1 MNFRE
6 IFDQLPP
13 GSRSQTNARRVLKAV
28 DDARR
33 LKEQARYVLTIDK
46 HGNPVSFIHN
56 HTNFPN
62 LIAVLGPAEV
72 FGIKLEEAV
81 VLEIGISRAR
91 PYKATERVTYRGKKK
106 LSKKRFGLRERVRAV
121 RSYELVKFWPALEK
135 VFSSATYQT
144 RLKWKT
150 KEGWW
155 TTIRRGAGKMVYEFE
170 RGVHFSVNHRDR
182 AVKLFV
188 LREEQR
194 RRHEFLRGY
203 AKAISA
209 WLHRYVKKS
218 YTEKRL
224 KKLQGVI
231 RAIESW
237 KHVALPPD
245 EQGVVVSAM
254 SRSTQVFFT
263 RALSAHGVQSL
274 MKTRPVLKSATRRNH
289 PMLKNGVI
297 QLVYENGSVHGR
309 DCLLFEF
316 TFRRSF
322 REEFD
327 L

>member
-13 GSRSQTNARRVLKAV
+13 GNRSQTNAQRVLKAV
-28 DDARR
+28 GDVRR
-33 LKEQARYVLTIDK
+33 LKEEARYVLTVDK

-56 HTNFPN
+56 STYLAN
-62 LIAVLGPAEV
+62 LIAVLGPSEI
-72 FGIKLEEAV
+72 FGFKLEEAV
-81 VLEIGISRAR
+81 VLEIGISRTR
-91 PYKATERVTYRGKKK
+91 PYRPVKQVAREGKKK
-106 LSKKRFGLRERVRAV
+106 ISTKRFGRRERVRAV
-121 RSYELVKFWPALEK
+121 RSHELAGFWPALEK

-144 RLKWKT
+144 RLGWKT

-155 TTIRRGAGKMVYEFE
+155 TTVKKGTSKVVYEFE
-170 RGVHFSVNHRDR
+170 RGVRFSVDHRDR

-209 WLHRYVKKS
+209 WLRRYVKKP

-231 RAIESW
+231 RTVESW
-237 KHVALPPD
+237 KRVALPAD

-254 SRSTQVFFT
+254 SRSTQAFFV
-263 RALSAHGVQSL
+263 RALSAHGMESL
-274 MKTRPVLKSATRRNH
+274 IETRPVLKSAVRRNY
-289 PMLKNGVI
+289 PTLKNGVI
-297 QLVYENGSVHGR
+297 RLVYENGSVHGR

-322 REEFD
+322 REEFN